1 MADQW
6 YYWQD
11 AEVLG
16 PFSGRRL
23 VNMAAEGKILPTD
36 IVWREGTEQGV
47 AASQVKHLFAAAPL
61 AQPSP
66 PPPQPRVP
74 HLLRTY
80 AADATVAR
88 MQPAGVS
95 DVVKEMPSVLV
106 LRGGHD
112 ADDSPRH
119 RGPGHDARRP
129 GRHDREVSDEVHD
142 LRPRG

>member
-23 VNMAAEGKILPTD
+23 VNMAAEGMILPTD

-47 AASQVKHLFAAAPL
+47 AASQVKHLFPAAPAASSLPVEGSAEPVPTPAAA
-61 AQPSP
+61 ATI
-66 PPPQPRVP
+66 R
-74 HLLRTY
+74 
-80 AADATVAR
+80 ADA
-88 MQPAGVS
+88 PAGVS
-95 DVVKEMPSVLV
+95 DVVKEMPQSWFS
-106 LRGGHD
+106 G
-112 ADDSPRH
+112 AATAQTTAPRH
-119 RGPGHDARRP
+119 RGQGHDARRP